1 MTTAV
6 SDRAPRVQ
14 VLPSGVRFVRLE
26 PGDEG
31 WLVEYEQTLRL
42 AAEDFLKRAHL
53 PGTVDGVLQELAA
66 SLAHP
71 ARAVW
76 LVLWQDYRCIG
87 FAIAEVSAQ
96 FGGPR
101 TVLAVATYLRTKW
114 RAPRAVFPALVAV
127 MLAWGASLGA
137 TVGQFWTRRTEAR
150 AWARVGAQPTATIYT
165 VPIAAPEGA

>member
-1 MTTAV
+1 MTVAIDT
-6 SDRAPRVQ
+6 APRVQ
-14 VLPSGVRFVRLE
+14 VLPSGVRFIRLE

-31 WLVEYEQTLRL
+31 WLVEYERILRL
-42 AAEDFLKRAHL
+42 AAEDFLRRAHV

-66 SLAHP
+66 SLEHP

-76 LVLWQDYRCIG
+76 LVLWPDYRCLG
-87 FAIAEVSAQ
+87 FACAEVAAQ

-101 TVLAVATYLRTKW
+101 TVTAIATYLHPTKRT
-114 RAPRAVFPALVAV
+114 PRAVFPALVAA

-137 TVGQFWTRRTEAR
+137 TMGQFWTRRTEAR
-150 AWARVGAQPTATIYT
+150 AWARVGAHPVATIYT